1 MRQRASLPSEAA
13 SLGESKTCI
22 YREATYTPAGN
33 VQATAG
39 VPCGSPELVTCSPP
53 ESRQLGCAVSAAA

>member
-22 YREATYTPAGN
+22 YHEATHTPAGDI
-33 VQATAG
+33 QATVG
-39 VPCGSPELVTCSPP
+39 VPCGSPAHHQSQ
-53 ESRQLGCAVSAAA
+53 QLGCTMSAAA